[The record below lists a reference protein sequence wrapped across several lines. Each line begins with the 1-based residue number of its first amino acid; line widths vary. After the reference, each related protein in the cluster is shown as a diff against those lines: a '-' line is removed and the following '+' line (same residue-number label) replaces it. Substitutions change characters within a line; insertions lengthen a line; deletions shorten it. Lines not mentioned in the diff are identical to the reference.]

1 MSNTLISV
9 LALTGLTLIPLGAF
23 AQTPTL
29 LPIDPEVRVE
39 VEDIFSL
46 SRAKNLA
53 RQAAEQ
59 ANGGLSKY
67 RAESSMH
74 GDATSSP
81 FVDNEDGSWMFKF
94 YGGEPVFSVPTVE
107 SVVTVAKDGSW
118 VRVDYNGPIRE

>member
-1 MSNTLISV
+1 MSNSLMSV

-23 AQTPTL
+23 AQTPNP
-29 LPIDPEVRVE
+29 LPIDPAIRVE

-59 ANGGLSKY
+59 ANGGLSQY
-67 RAESSMH
+67 RAETSMH
-74 GDATSSP
+74 GNATSSP
-81 FVDNEDGSWMFKF
+81 FVDNGDGSWMFKF
-94 YGGEPVFSVPTVE
+94 YGGEPGFSVPTVE

-118 VRVDYNGPIRE
+118 VRVDYNGPIR

>member
-1 MSNTLISV
+1 MSNSVISV
-9 LALTGLTLIPLGAF
+9 LTLTGLTLIPLGAF

-29 LPIDPEVRVE
+29 LPIDSTVRVE

-59 ANGGLSKY
+59 ANGGLSQY
-67 RAESSMH
+67 RAETSMH
-74 GDATSSP
+74 GNATSSP
-81 FVDNEDGSWMFKF
+81 FVDNGDGTWTFKF
-94 YGGEPVFSVPTVE
+94 YGGEPGFSVPTVE

-118 VRVDYNGPIRE
+118 VRVDYNGPIR